1 MKILYISHHLKGNDG
16 WSRYARDLIAETQKN
31 GAGVLCLVNELDPET
46 NIAQKALLKKEP
58 LAYIINPI
66 ISFFDAQKV
75 NSVIDE
81 FQPDIIHFIVEPYA
95 TMVPFIK
102 KGKAKIVITAHS
114 TFAYLPIL
122 LTGFKRKFAEQVTL
136 SYYKK
141 VDSVISVSK
150 YTEDHL
156 KKHMGAIGGLK
167 YLEGKLNIVS
177 GGVASES
184 IDDSPRKPLSNS
196 PREILFVGALKPRKG
211 VIEALEVL
219 SQVKTDFVYR
229 IVGSHDPKN
238 PYVGLIREK
247 IKSLGLEGKVVL
259 TGSISDSEL
268 KSLYEKADLFLMLS
282 MNNGA
287 DFEGFGL
294 VYIEANGRGVPVI
307 GSRDSG
313 VADAILS
320 GKTGYLVDQHD
331 VVGVAGLIDDVLQK
345 NTIKAED
352 CLAWARENRSD
363 VKAKKVFEIY
373 SNLLK

>member
-16 WSRYARDLIAETQKN
+16 WSRYARDLILETQKN
-31 GAGVLCLVNELDPET
+31 GVEVLCFVNEIDLET
-46 NIAQKALLKKEP
+46 RIPQKAVLKKHP
-58 LAYIINPI
+58 LAYIVNPL
-66 ISFFDAQKV
+66 ISFSDAQKV
-75 NSVIDE
+75 NSVING

-95 TMVPFIK
+95 TMIPFIK
-102 KGKAKIVITAHS
+102 KGKAKIVITVHS
-114 TFAYLPIL
+114 TFAFLPIL
-122 LTGFKRKFAEQVTL
+122 VSGFRRKFAEQVAL

-141 VDSVISVSK
+141 IDSIISVSK

-156 KKHMGAIGGLK
+156 KKHMTAISGWK
-167 YLEGKLNIVS
+167 HLEGKMSIVS

-184 IDDSPRKPLSNS
+184 IDSVPRDVLSNS
-196 PREILFVGALKPRKG
+196 PKEILFVGALKPRKG

-219 SQVKTDFVYR
+219 ARVKSNFIYR
-229 IVGSHDPKN
+229 IVGVHDPKN
-238 PYVGLIREK
+238 SYIALINEK
-247 IKSLGLEGKVVL
+247 VKSLGLEGKVIL
-259 TGSISDSEL
+259 TGSVSDVEL

-307 GSRDSG
+307 GSSDSG
-313 VADAILS
+313 VADAIVTR
-320 GKTGYLVDQHD
+320 KTGYLVDQHD
-331 VVGVAGLIDDVLQK
+331 VAGVARLVDDVLQK

-352 CLAWARENRSD
+352 CLNWARENRSD

-373 SNLLK
+373 SNLFK

>member
-16 WSRYARDLIAETQKN
+16 WSRYARDLISETLKN
-31 GAGVLCLVNELDPET
+31 GVEALCLVNEVDAET
-46 NIAQKALLKKEP
+46 KIPQKAVLKKQP
-58 LAYIINPI
+58 LAYIVNPF

-75 NSVIDE
+75 NSVINE
-81 FQPDIIHFIVEPYA
+81 FNPDIIHFIVEPYA
-95 TMVPFIK
+95 TMIPFIK
-102 KGKAKIVITAHS
+102 KGKAKIVLTVHS

-141 VDSVISVSK
+141 IDSIISVSK

-156 KKHMGAIGGLK
+156 KKHMAAIGGEKL
-167 YLEGKLNIVS
+167 LEGKLSIVS
-177 GGVASES
+177 GGVAGES
-184 IDDSPRKPLSNS
+184 IDAMPRNPLSNS
-196 PREILFVGALKPRKG
+196 PKEILFVGALKPRKG
-211 VIEALEVL
+211 VTEALEVL
-219 SQVKTDFVYR
+219 AHVKSDFIYR
-229 IVGSHDPKN
+229 IVGSHDLKN
-238 PYVGLIREK
+238 PYIALINEK
-247 IKSLGLEGKVVL
+247 IRSLGLEGKVVL
-259 TGSISDSEL
+259 VGSVSDAEL
-268 KSLYEKADLFLMLS
+268 KLLYEKADLFLMLS

-294 VYIEANGRGVPVI
+294 VYIEANGKGVPVI

-313 VADAILS
+313 VADAIVS

-331 VVGVAGLIDDVLQK
+331 VVRVAGLIDDVLQK
-345 NTIKAED
+345 NTIRAED